1 MVRESVA
8 HLKSA
13 GKEVML
19 DLEHFFD
26 GWKANSEY
34 TMQVS
39 YVLQYFWVFWL
50 RCGRCRPCSCCRS
63 SEPLQLPS
71 SQLAGQRTYLGGTH
85 VVASTAK
92 FCCFP
97 YMQRRPRVRRVYYAY
112 VELEDVSPPPCVK
125 RTPRVACSPSFGRP
139 SPLGLCFLVNLAL
152 RYSFSVSS
160 VSRHVLR
167 GRIVVPPD
175 VMLLFDVGDT
185 GASSA
190 HGSCCLLTT

>member
-39 YVLQYFWVFWL
+39 YALQYFWVFWL

-63 SEPLQLPS
+63 SEPLQLPFKS
-71 SQLAGQRTYLGGTH
+71 ACRTACVCRGD
-85 VVASTAK
+85 AR
-92 FCCFP
+92 CCLNRKILLFP
-97 YMQRRPRVRRVYYAY
+97 VHAAA
-112 VELEDVSPPPCVK
+112 PPCPVGVLCIC
-125 RTPRVACSPSFGRP
+125 RT
-139 SPLGLCFLVNLAL
+139 
-152 RYSFSVSS
+152 
-160 VSRHVLR
+160 
-167 GRIVVPPD
+167 
-175 VMLLFDVGDT
+175 
-185 GASSA
+185 
-190 HGSCCLLTT
+190 